1 MRRTRRRQ
9 GVRSKKSVRRYSK
22 KRSRKSK
29 RVLLSKKRKQRGGM
43 MGAASGA
50 PPSGS
55 GGNAE
60 GDQWDNILVE
70 HHGRGKPAP
79 YKDSRVEVVRA
90 ERVDGG
96 GTWKGI
102 RFTPN
107 KTGWTGEVTV
117 TPDNLQLVGHGNLVK
132 NSQSEGR
139 YVAKVKGKWSD
150 GSNYMGGE
158 GSNYHFIF
166 TDKPN
171 RNAFLFS
178 VLDLMLNHSVNEGD
192 EATEAGHG
200 ATKGFTIGNLAG
212 DAGLEGA

>member
-1 MRRTRRRQ
+1 
-9 GVRSKKSVRRYSK
+9 
-22 KRSRKSK
+22 
-29 RVLLSKKRKQRGGM
+29 M

-55 GGNAE
+55 GSNAE

-70 HHGRGKPAP
+70 HHGRVKPAQ

-96 GTWKGI
+96 VTWKGI

-107 KTGWTGEVTV
+107 KTDWKGEVTV
-117 TPDNLQLVGHGNLVK
+117 TPDNLQLVGHGALVK

-158 GSNYHFIF
+158 GNNYHFIF

-178 VLDLMLNHSVNEGD
+178 VLDLMLNHSANEGD